1 MPFLFEN
8 LIFYHRELLDRVRNF
23 ENEQF
28 ANKKSKNQAPK
39 LEPVN
44 DSGGT
49 MLLRE
54 VDYFD
59 YIKGISGIKVF
70 TFF

>member
-1 MPFLFEN
+1 L
-8 LIFYHRELLDRVRNF
+8 LKIKRELLDRVRNF

-28 ANKKSKNQAPK
+28 AAKSARQAPR

-44 DSGGT
+44 DTGGT

-54 VDYFD
+54 VY
-59 YIKGISGIKVF
+59 
-70 TFF
+70 